1 VGSVREG
8 IARLLGL
15 FQKRGCE
22 QSLDAEMRAH
32 LEALTEEN
40 IRRGMNAEQARHAAH
55 RESGGVRQAK
65 ERYRDQRGLPVVE
78 TLLADLRFAVRQ
90 LGRRPGITALM
101 IVTLALGIGANTA
114 IFSVVHAV
122 LLAPLPYPHSDR
134 LAIVWSVFGKEGRA
148 PASGTEFAKLA
159 SDSRLFEEFAG
170 LVLSL
175 LLTPWITSLLF
186 GVHPA
191 DFGTFLASSI
201 FLAGVGLL
209 ACYFPA
215 RRAIRVDPLV
225 ALRYE

>member
-1 VGSVREG
+1 VGTVREG

-22 QSLDAEMRAH
+22 QGLDAEMRAH

-40 IRRGMNAEQARHAAH
+40 IRRGMNAGIH
-55 RESGGVRQAK
+55 GVTSRAVS
-65 ERYRDQRGLPVVE
+65 QRTNEIGV
-78 TLLADLRFAVRQ
+78 
-90 LGRRPGITALM
+90 G
-101 IVTLALGIGANTA
+101 LALGAQA
-114 IFSVVHAV
+114 RDIFRVIVREGMAPVVAGV
-122 LLAPLPYPHSDR
+122 L
-134 LAIVWSVFGKEGRA
+134 
-148 PASGTEFAKLA
+148 
-159 SDSRLFEEFAG
+159 AG

-175 LLTPWITSLLF
+175 LLTPLITSLLF